1 MPKVVV
7 LATGGTIASVSRG
20 EGGAVAERTAD
31 QLLADLTPDD
41 VDVDAKDV
49 MNLGSYLMTFASKR
63 QLAEAVHKELERD
76 DVDGVVITHG
86 TDTIEETGILLE
98 AVHRSPKPVVITGA
112 QRAADHP
119 APDGPDNLARAV
131 QVAASRSARERG
143 VLLVFGDDI
152 FTLPGTRKFHT
163 IAAAP
168 FATAGAGPVG
178 HVLNGVV
185 TFLHTPERAD
195 PLPMPTEA
203 FDAVRVDM
211 VACYPGADAALCR
224 AAEAAGAQGVVLLG
238 TGSGNG
244 NHALV
249 SWVEEAVA
257 RGVVVALSTRVAEGP
272 VVPLY
277 GNGGAVSLL
286 DAGAV
291 LVEDMPAAQAR
302 VLMALLLSRNEEVTA
317 DIFRRGSRDAPAAEK
332 QVHN

>member
-1 MPKVVV
+1 MPRVVV
-7 LATGGTIASVSRG
+7 LGTGGTIASVSRG
-20 EGGAVAERTAD
+20 EDGAVAERTAD

-41 VDVDAKDV
+41 VDVEAKDV
-49 MNLGSYLMTFASKR
+49 MSLGSYLMTFASMR
-63 QLAEAVHKELERD
+63 QLAEAAHQELERE

-98 AVHRSPKPVVITGA
+98 AIHHSPKPVVITGA

-119 APDGPDNLARAV
+119 APDGPENLARAV

-152 FTLPGTRKFHT
+152 FTIPGTRKVHT
-163 IAAAP
+163 IEAAP

-178 HVLNGVV
+178 HLIDGAVR
-185 TFLHTPERAD
+185 FLVTPERGD

-211 VACYPGADAALCR
+211 VPCYPGADAALCR

-286 DAGAV
+286 SAGAV
-291 LVEDMPAAQAR
+291 LVEDLPAAQAR
-302 VLMALLLSRNEEVTA
+302 VLMALLLSSHEKVTA
-317 DIFRRGSRDAPAAEK
+317 DRFRRGGRDDRAADT